1 MYIKLIFVFLFI
13 LAAAINDVKHSKIS
27 NKLILI
33 TIIFGLSY
41 NVYLNNIDGFIFS
54 IKGIILPF
62 VALYIF
68 FLMNFL
74 PAGDI
79 KLFMAIGSVLG
90 YQHVFIIIIISVFIG
105 AIYSLFLL
113 IKNRKFNDFKKLFV
127 YFKSCVIN
135 MKLLEYN
142 VSGSIRFPF
151 APIVFISYLV
161 FIFVKNMV

>member
-1 MYIKLIFVFLFI
+1 MYIKLVFVFLFI
-13 LAAAINDVKHSKIS
+13 LSAAINDIKYSKIS

-33 TIIFGLSY
+33 SIIFGLSY
-41 NVYLNNIDGFIFS
+41 NVYLNNFAGFIFS

-62 VALYIF
+62 IALYVL

-90 YQHVFIIIIISVFIG
+90 YQYVFMIIIISVFIG
-105 AIYSLFLL
+105 GIYSIFLL
-113 IKNRKFNDFKKLFV
+113 IKNRKFSDFKKLFV
-127 YFKSCVIN
+127 YFKSCVLN

-142 VSGSIRFPF
+142 VSESIRFPF
-151 APIVFISYLV
+151 APIVFISYLA
-161 FIFVKNMV
+161 FIFVKNMI

>member
-1 MYIKLIFVFLFI
+1 MYIKIVFVFIFVL
-13 LAAAINDVKHSKIS
+13 LAAINDIKYSKIS

-41 NVYLNNIDGFIFS
+41 NVYLNNIDGLIFS

-62 VALYIF
+62 IVLYLF

-90 YQHVFIIIIISVFIG
+90 YQHVFIIIIISIFTG
-105 AIYSLFLL
+105 GIYSIFLL

-135 MKLLEYN
+135 MKLLEYD
-142 VSGSIRFPF
+142 VSRSIRFSF

-161 FIFVKNMV
+161 FIVVKNMV